1 MGDQEGYRPKDEVKR
16 LKEADPIPAY
26 RARLVEAGFEETELD
41 RAESEAR
48 DIVDQ
53 AFSFARSNDYPEPK
67 EAFDH
72 VFA

>member
-1 MGDQEGYRPKDEVKR
+1 
-16 LKEADPIPAY
+16 L
-26 RARLVEAGFEETELD
+26 LEAGFEESELD

-48 DIVDQ
+48 SMVDQ